1 MKSLKIEIFYFL
13 IASSNLKLCNRKFKK
28 KSKSNQVAIISN
40 VKGTRDLFGRLLY
53 LAFRLLVDL
62 NIVFQY
68 ALLPEP
74 PRFTHP
80 NGSLRE
86 SKKSTVFHFLKHKV
100 KTESPSD
107 VHTFIADEMFI
118 VRSSNS
124 LKNATFRRLQ
134 ESYLQNY

>member
-1 MKSLKIEIFYFL
+1 MKSLKIEIFCFV

-28 KSKSNQVAIISN
+28 KNKSNQVAIPSN
-40 VKGTRDLFGRLLY
+40 VKGTSDLFGKLLY

-68 ALLPEP
+68 PLLLEP

-86 SKKSTVFHFLKHKV
+86 SKKSIVFYFLKHKV

-107 VHTFIADEMFI
+107 VHTFIAGGMFI

-124 LKNATFRRLQ
+124 LENAAFLRLQ